1 MESHIQKTIN
11 ELIKVVDEREAELWK
26 VKQTINN
33 LLGLLGQEAR
43 YRLPDGLQGP
53 LPMPP
58 KGISTP
64 APGGPHIRKP
74 RKNKS
79 SKYYGVSL
87 NKNSGKYRAE
97 VTVKGKHHYLGEKGS
112 EAEAARAVDDSLVE
126 KGMPKRNFPDA

>member
-33 LLGLLGQEAR
+33 LLGLLEQEER
-43 YRLPDGLQGP
+43 YRLPDD
-53 LPMPP
+53 LPVPP
-58 KGISTP
+58 KDISIP
-64 APGGPHIRKP
+64 AQEGPHIRKP